1 MVETISCHYVM
12 KRVATRRRV
21 RVAAAAVAG
30 TKMTVSIKSRV
41 RGGGSGSRLS
51 SITREARAGRGEAD

>member
-1 MVETISCHYVM
+1 MPLCNETSCDA
-12 KRVATRRRV
+12 KAGPSG
-21 RVAAAAVAG
+21 AAAAVAG

-51 SITREARAGRGEAD
+51 SITRGARAGRGEAD